1 MPHESC
7 LQKRE
12 NFHDSSRQGREQ
24 VPASLLQPSQEQH
37 GWVEETEEA
46 EDKESHAVEQR
57 LL

>member
-46 EDKESHAVEQR
+46 EDKESHAIE
-57 LL
+57 